1 MQVLE
6 MIEQMHA
13 RMQVKLARQGM
24 PSDRETL
31 EDVCMAVACLVQD
44 PDGLLLHISPPPAEH
59 YAMVEDAFALTLRD
73 FAEEITALRALVAWL
88 EDTMQ
93 EEGFCCKNW
102 VLMLLSKIVSR
113 YFKGLQPSKIAL
125 FDFCNRTHTTPFCLF
140 PLIPPSAHGKQ
151 AHATGTL
158 MLALLATLGCAALN
172 ACAARDSYA
181 VASATFPSAGAA

>member
-44 PDGLLLHISPPPAEH
+44 PDGLLLHISPPPAED
-59 YAMVEDAFALTLRD
+59 YAMVEDGFALASRD

-93 EEGFCCKNW
+93 EEVRAW
-102 VLMLLSKIVSR
+102 VQSGQLRPAKAAYAIRELVLARFV
-113 YFKGLQPSKIAL
+113 
-125 FDFCNRTHTTPFCLF
+125 F
-140 PLIPPSAHGKQ
+140 PNGMHGDD
-151 AHATGTL
+151 H
-158 MLALLATLGCAALN
+158 N
-172 ACAARDSYA
+172 
-181 VASATFPSAGAA
+181 